1 VSRQFAGSANRS
13 FQFHK
18 RRQLFIRTRNE
29 TLSED
34 PMGPGLTIDTA
45 EANLKHSWSSPF
57 LADQQSIGD
66 SSVFGAAAAEQ
77 F

>member
-1 VSRQFAGSANRS
+1 MV
-13 FQFHK
+13 
-18 RRQLFIRTRNE
+18 
-29 TLSED
+29 
-34 PMGPGLTIDTA
+34 PGLTIDTA